1 MRELFYKTDCNDNEF
16 RCNDG
21 KCISNDYV
29 CDDIDDCLDWED
41 ELPPV
46 CPCDKEKQFACE
58 DGTQCANIHAKC
70 NQYIDCKDGS
80 DEHDSVCT

>member
-1 MRELFYKTDCNDNEF
+1 MHELFNKTDCDDNEF

-46 CPCDKEKQFACE
+46 CPCDKEKQFACAE
-58 DGTQCANIHAKC
+58 KKRSYKFPFIF
-70 NQYIDCKDGS
+70 
-80 DEHDSVCT
+80 